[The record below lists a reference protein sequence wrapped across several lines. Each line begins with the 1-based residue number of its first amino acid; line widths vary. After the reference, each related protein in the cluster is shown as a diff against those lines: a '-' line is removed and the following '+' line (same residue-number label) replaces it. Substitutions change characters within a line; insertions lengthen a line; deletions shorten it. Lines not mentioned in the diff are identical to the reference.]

1 MSSQPQHRPST
12 PQISTSVLEQN
23 TIVVY
28 QRQPKCAPLRLPS
41 TAAVTPSRTT
51 SSSSATPTMRTTAAK
66 CIRAS
71 SASRANAPDVH
82 AGSSASSNAGR
93 ASPHMARTTRMRR
106 RRHHHLGRR
115 RRRCPAHLP
124 PLRRL
129 LLPRHRVV
137 PATFKESVAVPPQ
150 LKCSPAE
157 SWLCECWD
165 HSSRGV
171 AQALL
176 KQQDADGREEL
187 LQLSSPIPAK
197 DSQSCTID
205 ALLAENRRL
214 ALTVMLQTRIMTT
227 ELTASELRGKNDMLA
242 QEARENEERLGE
254 LAGRKG

>member
-1 MSSQPQHRPST
+1 MCTSPTTIYSCGHTKPDHIIEFCYTDYEDDCGQVHPRFERLARKCPGCTRREFSELERRTGIPAHGSHDEDAAAVSSSPR
-12 PQISTSVLEQN
+12 STS
-23 TIVVY
+23 
-28 QRQPKCAPLRLPS
+28 PAM
-41 TAAVTPSRTT
+41 SR
-51 SSSSATPTMRTTAAK
+51 SSSSASPSSSPKGELIFTPATSRSCESAAK
-66 CIRAS
+66 V
-71 SASRANAPDVH
+71 DYQ
-82 AGSSASSNAGR
+82 
-93 ASPHMARTTRMRR
+93 
-106 RRHHHLGRR
+106 
-115 RRRCPAHLP
+115 
-124 PLRRL
+124 
-129 LLPRHRVV
+129 HRVV

-165 HSSRGV
+165 HSSRDV